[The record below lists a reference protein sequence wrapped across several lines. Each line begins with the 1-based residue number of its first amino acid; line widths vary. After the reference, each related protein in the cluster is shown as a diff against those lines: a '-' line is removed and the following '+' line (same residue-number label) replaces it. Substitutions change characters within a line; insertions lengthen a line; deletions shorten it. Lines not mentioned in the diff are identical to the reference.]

1 MDDCY
6 FFLTTG
12 CNKGDA
18 CKFRHSLAAKA
29 SQETCLNYIN
39 TGTCNQADCG
49 KRHSSFHLRTTNNIH
64 TNNNNSHGGKGNGN
78 GEVCYFERVKGA
90 CTKDSCQFKHF
101 SKSSTTSAIEEQ
113 PPRAPRN
120 SGKEAAWREAVD
132 ACTCKLSAI
141 EDRLAHRFTKLD
153 GMFQDFTE

>member
-18 CKFRHSLAAKA
+18 CKFRHSQAAKA
-29 SQETCLNYIN
+29 SQETCTNYLN
-39 TGTCNQADCG
+39 TGTCNQSDCG

-64 TNNNNSHGGKGNGN
+64 TAVNNNHNS
-78 GEVCYFERVKGA
+78 EVCYFERVKGA

-101 SKSSTTSAIEEQ
+101 RKTASGSVEELPQ
-113 PPRAPRN
+113 TRPN
-120 SGKEAAWREAVD
+120 GKEAAWREAVGE
-132 ACTCKLSAI
+132 CTLKLSGI
-141 EDRLAHRFTKLD
+141 EERLAQRFRQVD
-153 GMFQDFTE
+153 AMFQDFTE